1 MSTSTTLHRR
11 PPSTRA
17 AGDERHGAE
26 PSGGGG
32 GASGGEAALVQVE
45 FRGRQLQAQRGSTL
59 RTALLEAG
67 VTPHNGRATLINCRG
82 LGTCGTCAVEVRGQ
96 VEPPQWTTQEQLRLN
111 FPPHAPPGN
120 QQLRLACQVRWA

>member
-1 MSTSTTLHRR
+1 
-11 PPSTRA
+11 
-17 AGDERHGAE
+17 
-26 PSGGGG
+26 
-32 GASGGEAALVQVE
+32 
-45 FRGRQLQAQRGSTL
+45 RGRQLQAQRGSTL

-120 QQLRLACQVRWA
+120 QQLRLACQVACEGDLVVVVKRSGFWGQGQQVL